1 MNGIRDS
8 SGCRTSSG
16 GDLTNVNDARDIRGR
31 HRGTKGIGIG
41 TERSSAAALATRDV
55 RNGHGCE

>member
-16 GDLTNVNDARDIRGR
+16 GDLANVNDARDIRGR
-31 HRGTKGIGIG
+31 HRGALRIGIGI
-41 TERSSAAALATRDV
+41 E
-55 RNGHGCE
+55 